1 MISIKGF
8 QFGAKTNSRKRA
20 DTHRSSFNG
29 IVATVNIISHKQVV
43 GVRALQNKQIHT
55 SPMLE
60 LKTKT
65 RAMKMTN
72 NIQRQHWSE
81 SLSRKLCT
89 LVNKIE
95 H

>member
-1 MISIKGF
+1 LGPKPRG
-8 QFGAKTNSRKRA
+8 RKQA

-29 IVATVNIISHKQVV
+29 VVATVNIISHKQVV
-43 GVRALQNKQIHT
+43 GVRALQNKQTHT

-72 NIQRQHWSE
+72 NIQRQH
-81 SLSRKLCT
+81 
-89 LVNKIE
+89 
-95 H
+95 